1 MGNRVMILS
10 ASVGSGHTIAA
21 GVLESSFRQAP
32 GVETVQALDALELT
46 GDLYRSL
53 YDDAYFALVD
63 AAPWLIGWSYNQN
76 EVPFRDGNVVSLWDQ
91 LNTTAVVSAIRAYQP
106 DILVC
111 THFLPAKLISLLL
124 TRGALRATLAV
135 VTTDYD
141 FQGLWLS
148 SPFNRFFV
156 ARDETRTYM
165 VDIGL
170 PADRITVSGIPVKA
184 EFSQVVEREAVLAR
198 YGLRP
203 DLPTLLIS
211 AGAAGGAYTQAIVA
225 QTLRMR
231 NAFQAVIV
239 CGRNAQLKDEIEAL
253 VAPHADRYRVVGYT
267 TDMPELMHV
276 ATLFVGKP
284 GGLSSS
290 ECMAA
295 GLPMV
300 LIKPIPGQEVR
311 NSDFLLEEGAAVR
324 CNYETTVGYKIDQ
337 LLDDPDRLRSM
348 ATSAR
353 KIGRPDAARLIVE
366 TALADPPTPLWIS
379 RAAQQAILA
388 AAEQGVSAREGDAD
402 RRVRT
407 LIDAR
412 AGISV
417 GVVTMAQIETLAQRV
432 AAEAI
437 FDAAL
442 PVTPALLVELKRRG
456 ADPDLLAILGCV
468 LGTATDVTVAL
479 DD

>member
-1 MGNRVMILS
+1 
-10 ASVGSGHTIAA
+10 
-21 GVLESSFRQAP
+21 
-32 GVETVQALDALELT
+32 
-46 GDLYRSL
+46 
-53 YDDAYFALVD
+53 
-63 AAPWLIGWSYNQN
+63 
-76 EVPFRDGNVVSLWDQ
+76 
-91 LNTTAVVSAIRAYQP
+91 
-106 DILVC
+106 
-111 THFLPAKLISLLL
+111 
-124 TRGALRATLAV
+124 V

-170 PADRITVSGIPVKA
+170 PADRITVSGIPVKG
-184 EFSQVVEREAVLAR
+184 EFSQAVEREAVLAR

-211 AGAAGGAYTQAIVA
+211 AGAAGGAYTKAIVA
-225 QTLRMR
+225 QTLGMR
-231 NAFQAVIV
+231 NAYQAVIV

-253 VAPHADRYRVVGYT
+253 VAPHAERYRVVGYT
-267 TDMPELMHV
+267 TDMPDLMQI

-337 LLDDPDRLRSM
+337 LLDDPDRMRRM
-348 ATSAR
+348 AASAR
-353 KIGRPDAARLIVE
+353 KLGRPDAAHLIVE
-366 TALADPPTPLWIS
+366 TVLADPPTPLWIS

-402 RRVRT
+402 HRVQT
-407 LIDAR
+407 LIDATT
-412 AGISV
+412 GISV
-417 GVVTMAQIETLAQRV
+417 GVVTMAQIQTLAQHV

-442 PVTPALLVELKRRG
+442 SVTPALLAQLKQRG
-456 ADPDLLAILGCV
+456 ADPDLLIILRQA

-479 DD
+479 CD

>member
-1 MGNRVMILS
+1 MILS

-21 GVLESSFRQAP
+21 GVLESCFRQAP
-32 GVETVQALDALELT
+32 GVEAVQALDTLELT

-63 AAPWLIGWSYNQN
+63 AAPWLVGWAYDHN
-76 EVPFRDGNVVSLWDQ
+76 EVPFRDGNVVSLWDK
-91 LNTTAVVSAIRAYQP
+91 LNTTAVVSAIRAYGP
-106 DILVC
+106 DVVVC

-124 TRGALRATLAV
+124 SRGELRATMVV

-156 ARDETRTYM
+156 ARDETRAYM

-170 PADRITVSGIPVKA
+170 PADRISVSGIPVKA
-184 EFSQVVEREAVLAR
+184 EFSQVLERDAVLAR

-211 AGAAGGAYTQAIVA
+211 AGAAGAAYTQAIVA

-253 VAPHADRYRVVGYT
+253 TAPHADRYRVLGYA
-267 TDMPELMHV
+267 TDMPDMMRV
-276 ATLFVGKP
+276 ATLFIGKP

-300 LIKPIPGQEVR
+300 LINPIPGQEVR

-324 CNYETTVGYKIDQ
+324 CNYQTTVGYKIDQ
-337 LLDDPDRLRSM
+337 LLDDPDRMRRM

-353 KIGRPDAARLIVE
+353 KLGRPDAARLIVE

-388 AAEQGVSAREGDAD
+388 AAEQGVSARAGDAD
-402 RRVRT
+402 HRVQT
-407 LIDAR
+407 LIDATTGR
-412 AGISV
+412 SV
-417 GVVTMAQIETLAQRV
+417 GIVTLAQIQTLAQYV

-442 PVTPALLVELKRRG
+442 PVTPALLAELKQRR
-456 ADPDLLAILGCV
+456 ADPELLVILRRA

-479 DD
+479 GDE

>member
-1 MGNRVMILS
+1 
-10 ASVGSGHTIAA
+10 
-21 GVLESSFRQAP
+21 
-32 GVETVQALDALELT
+32 
-46 GDLYRSL
+46 
-53 YDDAYFALVD
+53 
-63 AAPWLIGWSYNQN
+63 
-76 EVPFRDGNVVSLWDQ
+76 
-91 LNTTAVVSAIRAYQP
+91 VSAIRAYQP
-106 DILVC
+106 DVVVC

-124 TRGALRATLAV
+124 ARGELQATMAV

-156 ARDETRTYM
+156 ARDETRAYM

-170 PADRITVSGIPVKA
+170 PADRISVSGIPVKA
-184 EFSQVVEREAVLAR
+184 EFSQAVEREALLAR
-198 YGLRP
+198 YGLRR

-211 AGAAGGAYTQAIVA
+211 AGAAGGAYTKAIVA

-231 NAFQAVIV
+231 NTFQAVIV

-253 VAPHADRYRVVGYT
+253 IAPHAERYRVVGYT
-267 TDMPELMHV
+267 TDMPDLMQI

-300 LIKPIPGQEVR
+300 LINPIPGQEMR

-337 LLDDPDRLRSM
+337 LLDDPDWLGRM
-348 ATSAR
+348 AASAR
-353 KIGRPDAARLIVE
+353 KLGWPDAAHLIVE
-366 TALADPPTPLWIS
+366 TVLADPPTPLWIS

-388 AAEQGVSAREGDAD
+388 AAEQGVSAREGDAVH
-402 RRVRT
+402 RVQT
-407 LIDAR
+407 LIDATT
-412 AGISV
+412 GISV
-417 GVVTMAQIETLAQRV
+417 GVVTMAQLQTLAQHV

-442 PVTPALLVELKRRG
+442 SVTPALLAQLKQRG
-456 ADPDLLAILGCV
+456 ADPDLLIILRQA

-479 DD
+479 GD

>member
-21 GVLESSFRQAP
+21 GVLESCFRQVP

-46 GDLYRSL
+46 GKLYHSL
-53 YDDAYFALVD
+53 YDEAYFALVD

-267 TDMPELMHV
+267 TDMPELMRV

-324 CNYETTVGYKIDQ
+324 CNYATTVGYKIDQ
-337 LLDDPDRLRSM
+337 LLDDPDRLRRM
-348 ATSAR
+348 AASAR
-353 KIGRPDAARLIVE
+353 KLGRLDAARLIVD
-366 TALADPPTPLWIS
+366 TVLADPPTPLWIS

-402 RRVRT
+402 HRVRT
-407 LIDAR
+407 LIDATT
-412 AGISV
+412 GISV
-417 GVVTMAQIETLAQRV
+417 GVVTMAQIETVAQHV

-442 PVTPALLVELKRRG
+442 SVTPALLAAFKQRG
-456 ADPDLLAILGCV
+456 ADPDLLAILGYV
-468 LGTATDVTVAL
+468 LGNATDVTVAL
-479 DD
+479 GD